1 MDIKAWKNY
10 WQMIVSRRE
19 RAGILYDCSPCPVGR
34 ALLESH
40 ISLSIW
46 AEQIQCVG
54 LKTNK

>member
-1 MDIKAWKNY
+1 MKAWKNY